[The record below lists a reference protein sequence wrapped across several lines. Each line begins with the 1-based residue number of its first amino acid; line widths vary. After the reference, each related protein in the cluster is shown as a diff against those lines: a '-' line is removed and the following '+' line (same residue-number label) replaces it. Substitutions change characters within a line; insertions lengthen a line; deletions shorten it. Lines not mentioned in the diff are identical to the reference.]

1 MQSTLRL
8 GRVGPLNVYL
18 NYTWLLA
25 TVLGLWWVALLWL
38 PDNFPGWGGI
48 FYWLVALAVIVL
60 YLLSVIA
67 HELVHSAVSR
77 DGTRTINLFP
87 FGAAVPFKLQSAQP
101 GRAIAA
107 AVAAPIF
114 NLAMS
119 GLLLALGG
127 MIADHQGIAGGIK
140 ALVTALGWL
149 NLWLGLINLIP
160 GIPFDGGWA
169 LSASTFWF
177 SGDRDASMRVAR
189 SLGGMSALLLM
200 LAGALLGLTTDQWL
214 PSLSLVLAGWAAREA
229 SDVGRHRTLLR
240 GAFEQMT
247 ARNFMDRTRPT
258 DAVHYNDSIAD
269 MVAAHPRFPPDT
281 PLAVL
286 DEQGTLT
293 GIITLSAAER
303 LLQGNWPAT
312 PARSLATPIGEIRS
326 LAPDSPL
333 PEVLEIAQTRRG
345 TPHEEYPIPV
355 IADGKLVGA
364 VDPSRLDVF
373 GQVGQE
379 FGIEEANEKAYSGGL
394 LPRIGALLPIVMVI
408 AAMAILGNL
417 ALRTN
422 PADLNDL
429 GSGDGPS
436 QITFAN
442 LTPADG
448 AIVDVGDI
456 EITAQVSAPREVTT
470 ATMILDG
477 SPIEVQLSGTEALTK
492 TLTAQSPGLAQGIH
506 DVTVTASTQ
515 AGKTAS
521 AQWQFRVSARGD
533 APSPTTQ
540 PVPAADAV
548 EVTRYNPMLAAQVL
562 AGANDLTV
570 SVDVTAS
577 QPPKSARLSLDGTAL
592 DTTVEPVQ
600 GAESLFRVSGVMP
613 ALPAGPHRARLELED
628 AAGGVHSSE
637 WTFTALTPDAN
648 NAYFQET
655 GQFVSQPF
663 LQYWQENGGLAVFG
677 FPISG
682 RIQETVTSTNETYTA
697 QYFERARFEL
707 HPATGDQVILGR
719 LGALMT
725 QPQEAATPLEG
736 AQFFPETGHNL
747 SGPFLNFWNQ
757 NGGLAIFGFPITE
770 ELIEKNPVDGKE
782 YTVQYFERNRFELH
796 PENAGTPFEVQ
807 LGQLGTQLYDQNYK

>member
-1 MQSTLRL
+1 VQSTLRL
-8 GRVGPLNVYL
+8 GRVGPLNIYL

-25 TVLGLWWVALLWL
+25 TVLALWWVALLWL
-38 PDNFPGWGGI
+38 PDNFPGWAGI
-48 FYWLVALAVIVL
+48 FYWLVALAVIAL

-67 HELVHSAVSR
+67 HEFVHSAVSR
-77 DGTRTINLFP
+77 DGSRTINLFP

-107 AVAAPIF
+107 AVAAPMF
-114 NLAMS
+114 NLVLA

-127 MIADHQGIAGGIK
+127 AIADTDGISGGIK
-140 ALVTALGWL
+140 ALVTPLGWL

-189 SLGGMSALLLM
+189 SLGRVAALLLM
-200 LAGALLGLTTDQWL
+200 LVGAWLGLTTDLWL
-214 PSLSLVLAGWAAREA
+214 LSLSLVLLGWAAREA
-229 SDVGRHRTLLR
+229 SDVGRHRTMLR

-247 ARNFMDRTRPT
+247 ARNFMDSTRPT
-258 DAVHYNDSIAD
+258 DAVNHDQSIAD
-269 MVAAHPRFPPDT
+269 MIRAHPRFPPDA

-286 DEQGTLT
+286 DEQGTLV

-303 LLQGNWPAT
+303 LLQGSWPDT
-312 PARSLATPIGEIRS
+312 PARALATPLAEIRS
-326 LAPDSPL
+326 LTPDAPLTD
-333 PEVLEIAQTRRG
+333 VLEIAQTRRG

-355 IADGKLVGA
+355 IADGTLVGA
-364 VDPSRLDVF
+364 VDPSRLNVF

-379 FGIEEANEKAYSGGL
+379 FGIEEANEKAFSGGL
-394 LPRIGALLPIVMVI
+394 LPRIAALLPFVMVI

-429 GSGDGPS
+429 GSGAQS

-448 AIVDVGDI
+448 AIVDVGNI
-456 EITAQVSAPREVTT
+456 AITAQVSAPREVTT
-470 ATMILDG
+470 ATMLLDG
-477 SPIEVQLSGTEALTK
+477 SPVEAQLSGTDSFTK

-506 DVTVTASTQ
+506 TISVTASTED
-515 AGKTAS
+515 GKTAS
-521 AQWQFRVSARGD
+521 TEWQFRVSTRGD
-533 APSPTTQ
+533 VPSPTTQ
-540 PVPAADAV
+540 PVPVAV
-548 EVTRYNPMLAAQVL
+548 EVTRYNPTLAGQVL
-562 AGANDLTV
+562 AGPNGLAV
-570 SVDVTAS
+570 SADVTAP
-577 QPPKSARLSLDGTAL
+577 QPPKSARLMVDGTEVDAS
-592 DTTVEPVQ
+592 VEPVQ
-600 GAESLFRVSGVMP
+600 GTEGLFRVSGTMP
-613 ALPAGPHRARLELED
+613 TLQPGLHTVRLELED
-628 AAGGVHSSE
+628 ATGRFHSSE

-677 FPISG
+677 FPISS
-682 RIQETVTSTNETYTA
+682 RVQETAEATDEIYTA

-725 QPQEAATPLEG
+725 QPQEAATPIEG

-747 SGPFLNFWNQ
+747 SGPFLNFWNE

-770 ELIEKNPVDGKE
+770 ELIEQNPVDGKA

-807 LGQLGTQLYDQNYK
+807 LGQLGTQLYNQNYK

>member
-1 MQSTLRL
+1 VQSTLRL
-8 GRVGPLNVYL
+8 GRVGPLNIYL

-25 TVLGLWWVALLWL
+25 TVLALWWVALLWL
-38 PDNFPGWGGI
+38 PDNFPGWAGI
-48 FYWLVALAVIVL
+48 FYWLVALAVIAL

-67 HELVHSAVSR
+67 HEFVHSAVSR

-87 FGAAVPFKLQSAQP
+87 FGAAVPFKLQGTEP
-101 GRAIAA
+101 GRTIAA
-107 AVAAPIF
+107 AVVAPIF
-114 NLAMS
+114 NLALA
-119 GLLLALGG
+119 GLLLASGG

-140 ALVTALGWL
+140 AILTPLGML
-149 NLWLGLINLIP
+149 NLWLGLVNLIP
-160 GIPFDGGWA
+160 GVPFDGGWA

-189 SLGGMSALLLM
+189 SLGGVAALLLI
-200 LAGALLGLTTDQWL
+200 LAGAFLGLTTDQWL
-214 PSLSLVLAGWAAREA
+214 PSLSLVLIGWAAREA
-229 SDVGRHRTLLR
+229 SDVGRHRVMLHR
-240 GAFEQMT
+240 AFEQMT

-258 DAVHYNDSIAD
+258 DAVHPNDSIAG

-293 GIITLSAAER
+293 GLITLSAADR
-303 LLQGNWPAT
+303 LLQGTWPDT
-312 PARSLATPIGEIRS
+312 PARALATPMGEIRS
-326 LAPDSPL
+326 LSPDSPL
-333 PEVLEIAQTRRG
+333 TEVLAIAQMRRG
-345 TPHEEYPIPV
+345 TPHEAYPIPV
-355 IADGKLVGA
+355 IADGTLVGA

-394 LPRIGALLPIVMVI
+394 LPRIGALLPVVMVI
-408 AAMAILGNL
+408 AAMSILGNL

-429 GSGDGPS
+429 GSGGAQS
-436 QITFAN
+436 QIAFGN

-448 AIVDVGDI
+448 AIVDVGNI
-456 EITAQVSAPREVTT
+456 EITAQVSAPREVAT
-470 ATMILDG
+470 ATMTLDG
-477 SPIEVQLSGTEALTK
+477 SPLEAQLSGTESLTK

-506 DVTVTASTQ
+506 TVIITASTQ
-515 AGKTAS
+515 DGKSAS
-521 AQWQFRVSARGD
+521 AQWQFRVSARD
-533 APSPTTQ
+533 DPPSPTTQ
-540 PVPAADAV
+540 PGPSVKAV
-548 EVTRYNPMLAAQVL
+548 EVTRHNPMLAAQVL
-562 AGANDLTV
+562 AGASDLAV
-570 SVDVTAS
+570 SADVTAS
-577 QPPKSARLSLDGTAL
+577 QPPKSARLLVDSAAL
-592 DTTVEPVQ
+592 DATVAPVQ
-600 GAESLFRVSGVMP
+600 GAEGLFRISGVMP
-613 ALPAGPHRARLELED
+613 PLQAGPHTARLELED
-628 AAGGVHSSE
+628 AAGGFHSSE

-663 LQYWQENGGLAVFG
+663 LQYWQENGGLAIFG
-677 FPISG
+677 FPISS
-682 RIQETVTSTNETYTA
+682 RVQETVKSTGDIYTA

-707 HPATGDQVILGR
+707 HPATGGQVILGT
-719 LGALMT
+719 LGALTT
-725 QPQEAATPLEG
+725 QPQEAATPIEG

-747 SGPFLNFWNQ
+747 SGPFLKFWNE

-770 ELIEKNPVDGKE
+770 ELIEKNPIDGKD

-807 LGQLGTQLYDQNYK
+807 LGQLGTQIYNQNYK